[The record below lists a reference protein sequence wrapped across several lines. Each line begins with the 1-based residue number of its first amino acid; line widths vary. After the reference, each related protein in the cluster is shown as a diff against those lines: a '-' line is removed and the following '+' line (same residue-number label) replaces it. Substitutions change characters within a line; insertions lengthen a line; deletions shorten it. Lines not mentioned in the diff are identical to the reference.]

1 METIDS
7 YCEKVVMLN
16 MGSGTIA
23 VLPGGLS
30 REEYVAHLD
39 ILISEMYSKLTNY
52 MEWEYRS
59 GYALLQMIRK
69 YCFSKKVFDN
79 LQQDKDFAEYY
90 VKTNS
95 MIDDEM
101 AKFAREPERT
111 FAVIDADK
119 VFTIISNTMQLLTS
133 VIKVRETET
142 EKKSAQVFG
151 VNLPFMVDKQ
161 KIVRLARES
170 TAIVDIVPYLDKV
183 NGITDSYEK
192 ALISPVGSKTALM
205 EWAEFKYL
213 KTVLDLTKC
222 KLDEIE
228 VF

>member
-1 METIDS
+1 MDRVDS
-7 YCEKVVMLN
+7 YCEKVVMLKAD
-16 MGSGTIA
+16 SGAIA
-23 VLPGGLS
+23 VLPDGLS

-39 ILISEMYSKLTNY
+39 ILISEMYSKLTSFL
-52 MEWEYRS
+52 EWEFRN
-59 GYALLQMIRK
+59 GYALLQIIRK

-90 VKTNS
+90 AKTNS

-101 AKFAREPERT
+101 AKFARDPEKF
-111 FAVIDADK
+111 FAEIDAEK
-119 VFTIISNTMQLLTS
+119 VFTIIANTMQLLTS

-161 KIVRLARES
+161 KTVSLVRES

-183 NGITDSYEK
+183 NGITESYEK
-192 ALISPVGSKTALM
+192 ALTSPVGSKTALM
-205 EWAEFKYL
+205 EWVEFRYL